1 MNLGL
6 DPTQVDWN
14 DPSVE
19 YLLKY
24 FKMTTTDRDDKLESL
39 MRSNNQMASEKEQM
53 ASKNKE
59 LEEGCSHLEAKCGRL
74 IEMYNR
80 LLDGAGNGVASG
92 NPPEDPDAGSKTT
105 PKQRPEGG
113 RKSSYN
119 VREFAGYPRPKPPA
133 RSENGHLRRDHVV
146 HETMTADELAC
157 RKCRFTPSRPTA
169 TYTKTTEYLVDRQ
182 WQEAARVITRR
193 YCKKCRRQQAART
206 GGVLPNEHY
215 GINVMAQTVT
225 LRCMIDSF
233 ERIRK
238 IFHMFHGVLIPR
250 YLVELNYDP
259 GYPW

>member
-24 FKMTTTDRDDKLESL
+24 FKMTMTDRDDKLESL
-39 MRSNNQMASEKEQM
+39 TRSNNQLASEKEQLASEKEQM

-59 LEEGCSHLEAKCGRL
+59 LEERCSHLEAKYDRL

-80 LLDGAGNGVASG
+80 LLDGAGNGAVSS

-113 RKSSYN
+113 RRSSYN

-133 RSENGHLRRDHVV
+133 RGENGWSRRDHVV

-157 RKCRFTPSRPTA
+157 RKCRFTLSRPTA
-169 TYTKTTEYLVDRQ
+169 TYTKTTEDLVDR
-182 WQEAARVITRR
+182 
-193 YCKKCRRQQAART
+193 
-206 GGVLPNEHY
+206 
-215 GINVMAQTVT
+215 
-225 LRCMIDSF
+225 
-233 ERIRK
+233 
-238 IFHMFHGVLIPR
+238 
-250 YLVELNYDP
+250 
-259 GYPW
+259 